1 MTVIKATKKP
11 VVVEAVLLEL
21 NNRSIRLALE
31 FMGQT
36 VNTDF
41 DMASDKF
48 DEYCNIVKSDGGIF
62 IRTLESN
69 GDTQLASVGD
79 YIIKGVSG
87 EFYPCKPEIFK
98 RTYDY

>member
-1 MTVIKATKKP
+1 MTVISATKKP

-36 VNTDF
+36 VNTDC
-41 DMASDKF
+41 DIASDKF
-48 DEYCNIVKSDGGIF
+48 DEYCNIVKSYGGIF
-62 IRTLESN
+62 MRTLESN